1 MNIVDLLKK
10 NIVMVPVVASVIVGT
25 FTGVRYIVSLTETI
39 NKNKAE
45 ITVINDT
52 HLFNFKTY
60 IARIQENQNHLL
72 LNIEKNK
79 GNTIVT
85 NDKLKTLEEKNNK
98 LLQDEPL
105 TKTRPARDRILS
117 QKRTQPSSDSRN
129 AESESL
135 NDGETSVI
143 AGAFRNVLNR
153 ILRMFSRDHSNRLL
167 SKKMLTKVISKSQI
181 HDVSEHYSAIKTE
194 AREYYNKSRKDFL

>member
-1 MNIVDLLKK
+1 MNLVDLLKK
-10 NIVMVPVVASVIVGT
+10 NIVMIPVVASVIVGT

-52 HLFNFKTY
+52 HLYNFKTY

-85 NDKLKTLEEKNNK
+85 NDKLQRLEEKIKQLEIDFKN
-98 LLQDEPL
+98 LL
-105 TKTRPARDRILS
+105 I
-117 QKRTQPSSDSRN
+117 KR
-129 AESESL
+129 
-135 NDGETSVI
+135 
-143 AGAFRNVLNR
+143 
-153 ILRMFSRDHSNRLL
+153 SN
-167 SKKMLTKVISKSQI
+167 
-181 HDVSEHYSAIKTE
+181 
-194 AREYYNKSRKDFL
+194 

>member
-52 HLFNFKTY
+52 HLYNFKTY

-85 NDKLKTLEEKNNK
+85 NDKLKRLEEKIK
-98 LLQDEPL
+98 QLEIDFKHFL
-105 TKTRPARDRILS
+105 I
-117 QKRTQPSSDSRN
+117 QK
-129 AESESL
+129 
-135 NDGETSVI
+135 
-143 AGAFRNVLNR
+143 
-153 ILRMFSRDHSNRLL
+153 SN
-167 SKKMLTKVISKSQI
+167 
-181 HDVSEHYSAIKTE
+181 
-194 AREYYNKSRKDFL
+194 